1 MWSSRDLMLVDC
13 IDRCEIMNSGQ
24 GVRRQ
29 EITKVWVGSV
39 TDDHVM
45 HIGEVAD
52 RAGLSLR
59 TIRHYDEIGLVAPSG
74 RTDGGF
80 RLYSPADLGRLVLI
94 KNMKPLGYSLE
105 QMSELLSVIDSRA
118 SGAGAGAEEALEAFR
133 QDAAQR
139 RERLVVQLAKADE
152 FIAELGSV

>member
-1 MWSSRDLMLVDC
+1 
-13 IDRCEIMNSGQ
+13 
-24 GVRRQ
+24 
-29 EITKVWVGSV
+29 
-39 TDDHVM
+39 M

-52 RAGLSLR
+52 RVGLSLR

-105 QMSELLSVIDSRA
+105 QMAELLSAIDSRA
-118 SGAGAGAEEALEAFR
+118 AGAGKVAEEALETFR

-139 RERLVVQLAKADE
+139 RERLAVQLAKADE